1 MRNPGKEKKKEKG
14 REGKGG
20 VGKERGGVLLERS
33 RQQNKVP
40 NSETV

>member
-20 VGKERGGVLLERS
+20 GQREGRGLLERS